1 MFFSPDGND
10 VPEDIPKLIQKTKE
24 GHDIVHISR
33 FGKNSQSDDAGFL
46 DKFGNNFNASRR
58 ILSL

>member
-10 VPEDIPKLIQKTKE
+10 VPQDIPRLIQKTKE

-33 FGKNSQSDDAGFL
+33 FGKNSISDDANWLDRYGITCLHFL
-46 DKFGNNFNASRR
+46 
-58 ILSL
+58 